1 MAKTHVPSVFSLL
14 ALALIGTLPSSA
26 AQCRNKTDEFIG
38 DVKLTKYDK
47 EALLRGHNNYRQQTA
62 SGRAGREYGNTQPA
76 AKNMLELTWDDEA
89 AQLASSWARTCEYGY
104 NKPTDKQG
112 QQLGQNIISR
122 MSTEPKPVT
131 ASFDIWMK
139 EMMMKW
145 FDQVNRYEFGSG
157 LSSSTRHYTRMV
169 WAKTSKLGC
178 GYSYYTTHFRD
189 DIWQVGYLVCNYKP
203 SGNIK
208 GKVPYEKGDG
218 NCETD
223 KFRNSSKYMYL
234 CVEKQGNW

>member
-1 MAKTHVPSVFSLL
+1 MVFSLL
-14 ALALIGTLPSSA
+14 ELALIGTLPPSA
-26 AQCRNKTDEFIG
+26 AQCKDIANLFISELQ
-38 DVKLTKYDK
+38 LTEDDK
-47 EALLRGHNNYRQQTA
+47 EALLTAHNNYRQQTA
-62 SGRAGREYGNTQPA
+62 AGNAYGTSQPA

-112 QQLGQNIISR
+112 QQLGLNIISR
-122 MSTEPKPVT
+122 MSTEPKPLIT
-131 ASFDIWMK
+131 SFNIWMK

-145 FDQVNRYEFGSG
+145 FDQVNRYKFGSG
-157 LSSSTRHYTRMV
+157 FSSSTRHYTRMV

-189 DIWQVGYLVCNYKP
+189 DIWYAGYLVCNYKP

-208 GKVPYEKGDG
+208 GQVPYEKGDG

-234 CVEKQGNW
+234 CVEKQGN